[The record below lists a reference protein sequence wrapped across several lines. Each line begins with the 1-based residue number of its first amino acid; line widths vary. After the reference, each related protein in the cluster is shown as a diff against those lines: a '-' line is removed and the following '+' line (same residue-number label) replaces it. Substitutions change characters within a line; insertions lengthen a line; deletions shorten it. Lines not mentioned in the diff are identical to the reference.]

1 MRAVHRWS
9 LVAATC
15 ALAVVVPA
23 GVRAWPV
30 PDRNL
35 SAAQV
40 LALVRAGQD
49 TAYSGT
55 VETRGRLGLPVSDHF
70 TDIADLLGGNT
81 RLRVWWR
88 SSQDWRVDKLLDTGE
103 VDLFHHG
110 AATIEWDY
118 ERAEARTSVDPS
130 IRLPRDADLLPG
142 PLAERALVGATSSD
156 VSRLGPR
163 RIAGVDT
170 VGLRLDPAD
179 PRTSVDHVD
188 LWADPSTGAVLA
200 LDAYGAG
207 AQPALSTA
215 FTGISLRTPRPAA
228 TAFHPAQGVRQS
240 VDDILDIADA
250 ANQFAPFTPPDKVA
264 GLAKT
269 AYSRGAVGIYGTGL
283 TQLMALPLQS
293 RDAGYLADQLTTN
306 GAALVD
312 GTPLLRVG
320 PLGVYLVITH
330 QPVEVGVD
338 LAEAPS
344 FAWLVTGTVTDQTLV
359 RAAADLTA
367 GAQFR

>member
-30 PDRNL
+30 PDQDL

-40 LALVRAGQD
+40 LALVRAGED

-70 TDIADLLGGNT
+70 TDVADLLGGDT
-81 RLRVWWR
+81 RLQVWWR

-110 AATIEWDY
+110 DATIEWDY
-118 ERAEARTSVDPS
+118 ERGEARTGIDPT
-130 IRLPRDADLLPG
+130 IRLPRDADLLP
-142 PLAERALVGATSSD
+142 PALAGRAVVGVTPSE
-156 VSRLGPR
+156 VTRLAPR

-170 VGLRLDPAD
+170 VGLRVDPAD

-188 LWADPSTGAVLA
+188 LWADPVTGAVLA

-215 FTGISLRTPRPAA
+215 FTRVTLRAPRPSA
-228 TAFHPAQGVRQS
+228 TSFHPAPGLRQS

-250 ANQFAPFTPPDKVA
+250 ANQFAPVLPPAQLA
-264 GLAKT
+264 GLPET
-269 AYSRGAVGIYGTGL
+269 ASSRGAVGVYGAGL

-293 RDAGYLADQLTTN
+293 GDAGYLAEQLRTN
-306 GAALVD
+306 GAATVH

-320 PLGVYLVITH
+320 PLGVYMVTSH
-330 QPVEVGVD
+330 RPGE
-338 LAEAPS
+338 
-344 FAWLVTGTVTDQTLV
+344 FAWVVTGTVTDDTLV
-359 RAAADLTA
+359 RAGRDLVA
-367 GAQFR
+367 GTRYR

>member
-15 ALAVVVPA
+15 ALAVIVPA

-30 PDRNL
+30 PDRDL

-40 LALVRAGQD
+40 LALVRAGED

-81 RLRVWWR
+81 RLQVWWR
-88 SSQDWRVDKLLDTGE
+88 SGQDWRVDKLLDTGE

-110 AATIEWDY
+110 RATIAWDY
-118 ERAEARTSVDPS
+118 ERAEARTSVDPT
-130 IRLPRDADLLPG
+130 IRLPRDADLLP
-142 PLAERALVGATSSD
+142 PALASRALVTVTPSE
-156 VSRLGPR
+156 VTRLAPR

-170 VGLRLDPAD
+170 VGLRVDPAD
-179 PRTSVDHVD
+179 ARTSIDHVD

-200 LDAYGAG
+200 LDAYGTG
-207 AQPALSTA
+207 TQPALSTA
-215 FTGISLRTPRPAA
+215 FTSVTLRTPPRSA
-228 TAFHPAQGVRQS
+228 TSFHPAPGLRQS

-250 ANQFAPFTPPDKVA
+250 ANQFAPVTPPAEVA
-264 GLAKT
+264 GLPKSA
-269 AYSRGAVGIYGTGL
+269 ASGEAVGVYGDGL

-293 RDAGYLADQLTTN
+293 RDAFYLAEQLRRN
-306 GAALVD
+306 GAVVVH

-320 PLGVYLVITH
+320 PLGVYLVTSH
-330 QPVEVGVD
+330 HPFD
-338 LAEAPS
+338 
-344 FAWLVTGTVTDQTLV
+344 FAWLVTGTVTDDTLV
-359 RAAADLTA
+359 RAGHDLVA
-367 GAQFR
+367 GARYR